1 MKTTKI
7 NLAAF
12 AKLMCL
18 VALAFTTTAR
28 ASDAETSASATS
40 GRGRPGTATAAARY
54 EGDIGFAR
62 TDTRTGAVNV
72 ARGVAVGV
80 DEDGVS
86 LSVSL
91 AIAPQR
97 GPAYATNF
105 NLSFDTDGG
114 SAASFGTALAGG
126 GTRRTVSVGG
136 IASARPCGAS
146 ATAMAG
152 GVAHNGGVVRTFTH
166 SGRSEHREVV
176 VRRIIRVR

>member
-12 AKLMCL
+12 ASLLC
-18 VALAFTTTAR
+18 VVTWALTASAW

-40 GRGRPGTATAAARY
+40 GRGRSGTATATARY

-80 DEDGVS
+80 DEDGIS
-86 LSVSL
+86 LSISL
-91 AIAPQR
+91 AVAPQR

-105 NLSFDTDGG
+105 NLSFDTDGT
-114 SAASFGTALAGG
+114 SAASFGTALAAG
-126 GTRRTVSVGG
+126 GTRRTVSAGG
-136 IASARPCGAS
+136 RAS
-146 ATAMAG
+146 ATPSGAVAASMAG
-152 GVAHNGGVVRTFTH
+152 GVTHNDGVVRAVTH
-166 SGRSEHREVV
+166 SDRSAHREVV
-176 VRRIIRVR
+176 VRRIIRLR